1 MHPRTWPPGARLLAG
16 SALAALAVLAAAA
29 CGGGSPSSSG
39 PASSSATSV
48 VAPVDG
54 IPCESN
60 EQLTYHIHAHL
71 SIFVDGQA
79 ATVPAGTGIHPGRG
93 CIFWL
98 HTHDTSGVIHVEAP
112 SQRTFTLGQFFDIW
126 GQPLSLTDLLG
137 NRTDASHQIR
147 AYVDGQPY
155 TGNPAGISLAAH
167 TDIVLEYGPPFPTT
181 PAPFV
186 FPAGL

>member
-1 MHPRTWPPGARLLAG
+1 M
-16 SALAALAVLAAAA
+16 
-29 CGGGSPSSSG
+29 
-39 PASSSATSV
+39 

-79 ATVPAGTGIHPGRG
+79 ATVPAGTGIHPQRG

-126 GQPLSLTDLLG
+126 GQPLSASALLG

-155 TGNPAGISLAAH
+155 TGNPAAISLAAH
-167 TDIVLEYGPPFPTT
+167 TDIVLEYGPPFPAT
-181 PAPFV
+181 PAPFA